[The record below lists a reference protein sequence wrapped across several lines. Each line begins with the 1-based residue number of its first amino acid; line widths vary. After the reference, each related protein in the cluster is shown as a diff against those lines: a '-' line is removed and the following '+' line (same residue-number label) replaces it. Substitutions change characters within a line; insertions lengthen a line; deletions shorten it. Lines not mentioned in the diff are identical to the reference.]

1 MIERVLE
8 RVLFA
13 SRWLLAPFYFALALG
28 LLLLLGKVGQRV
40 YDLGV
45 GFPGLTEA
53 GVMLGILAIVDLTL
67 TASLIVIVIFSGYV
81 NFVSRIDASEH
92 KDWPQWMASIDFS
105 ELKLKLMSS
114 IVAISAIKL
123 LESFMEVGHASD
135 RDLYFLTGI
144 HLTFVVSTL
153 ALALSDRLKVLPKA
167 AEGAWTGGQRGK
179 ASLARPPSPPRG
191 MTSSGRGCQAGS
203 AIAGIDARRRAAAS
217 DAAMTNWAISSMGRA
232 LLNR

>member
-1 MIERVLE
+1 MIEQIVE

-13 SRWLLAPFYFALALG
+13 SRWLLAPFYFALAAGLA
-28 LLLLLGKVGQRV
+28 LLLAKVMQRV
-40 YDLGV
+40 YDLV
-45 GFPGLTEA
+45 IGFTGLTEA

-81 NFVSRIDASEH
+81 NFVSRIDAADH
-92 KDWPQWMASIDFS
+92 KDWPQWMASIDFA

-123 LESFMEVGHASD
+123 LESFMEVGHESD

-153 ALALSDRLKVLPKA
+153 VLALSDRLGHVA
-167 AEGAWTGGQRGK
+167 GANHSK
-179 ASLARPPSPPRG
+179 E
-191 MTSSGRGCQAGS
+191 
-203 AIAGIDARRRAAAS
+203 
-217 DAAMTNWAISSMGRA
+217 
-232 LLNR
+232 

>member
-1 MIERVLE
+1 MIEGILQ

-28 LLLLLGKVGQRV
+28 LVALLAKVVQRT
-40 YDLGV
+40 YDLAIS
-45 GFPGLTEA
+45 FASFTEA
-53 GVMLGILAIVDLTL
+53 NIMLGVLALVDLTL

-123 LESFMEVGHASD
+123 LESFMEIEHETD
-135 RDLYFLTGI
+135 RNLYFLIGI
-144 HLTFVVSTL
+144 HLTFVVSTVIL
-153 ALALSDRLKVLPKA
+153 ALADRLGHVPGA
-167 AEGAWTGGQRGK
+167 APH
-179 ASLARPPSPPRG
+179 S
-191 MTSSGRGCQAGS
+191 
-203 AIAGIDARRRAAAS
+203 AAAKE
-217 DAAMTNWAISSMGRA
+217 
-232 LLNR
+232 

>member
-28 LLLLLGKVGQRV
+28 LLLLLGKAGQRV

-53 GVMLGILAIVDLTL
+53 GVMLGMLAIVDLTL

-123 LESFMEVGHASD
+123 LESFMEVGHESD

-153 ALALSDRLKVLPKA
+153 ALALSDRLGH
-167 AEGAWTGGQRGK
+167 AEGGGAHEPAGK
-179 ASLARPPSPPRG
+179 E
-191 MTSSGRGCQAGS
+191 
-203 AIAGIDARRRAAAS
+203 
-217 DAAMTNWAISSMGRA
+217 
-232 LLNR
+232 

>member
-1 MIERVLE
+1 MIEQIVE

-13 SRWLLAPFYFALALG
+13 SRWLLAPFYFALAAGLA
-28 LLLLLGKVGQRV
+28 LLLAKVMQRV
-40 YDLGV
+40 YDLV
-45 GFPGLTEA
+45 IGFTGLTEA

-81 NFVSRIDASEH
+81 NFVSRIDAADH
-92 KDWPQWMASIDFS
+92 KDWPQWMASIDFA

-123 LESFMEVGHASD
+123 LESFMEIGHESD

-153 ALALSDRLKVLPKA
+153 VLALSDRLGHVAGANHPK
-167 AEGAWTGGQRGK
+167 E
-179 ASLARPPSPPRG
+179 
-191 MTSSGRGCQAGS
+191 
-203 AIAGIDARRRAAAS
+203 
-217 DAAMTNWAISSMGRA
+217 
-232 LLNR
+232 

>member
-1 MIERVLE
+1 MIEQVIE

-13 SRWLLAPFYFALALG
+13 SRWLLAPFYFALAAG
-28 LLLLLGKVGQRV
+28 LALLMGKVAQRV
-40 YDLGV
+40 YELCI

-81 NFVSRIDASEH
+81 NFVSRIDAAEH
-92 KDWPQWMASIDFS
+92 KDWPQWMASIDFA

-123 LESFMEVGHASD
+123 LESFMEVGHQSD

-153 ALALSDRLKVLPKA
+153 VLALSDRLGHVPGA
-167 AEGAWTGGQRGK
+167 AEPK
-179 ASLARPPSPPRG
+179 E
-191 MTSSGRGCQAGS
+191 
-203 AIAGIDARRRAAAS
+203 
-217 DAAMTNWAISSMGRA
+217 
-232 LLNR
+232 

>member
-1 MIERVLE
+1 MIEQIVE

-13 SRWLLAPFYFALALG
+13 SRWLLAPFYFALAAGLA
-28 LLLLLGKVGQRV
+28 LLLAKVMQRV
-40 YDLGV
+40 YDLV
-45 GFPGLTEA
+45 IGFTGLTEA

-81 NFVSRIDASEH
+81 NFVSRIDAADH
-92 KDWPQWMASIDFS
+92 KDWPQWMASIDFA

-123 LESFMEVGHASD
+123 LESFMEVGHESD

-153 ALALSDRLKVLPKA
+153 VLALSDRLGHVAGADHPK
-167 AEGAWTGGQRGK
+167 E
-179 ASLARPPSPPRG
+179 
-191 MTSSGRGCQAGS
+191 
-203 AIAGIDARRRAAAS
+203 
-217 DAAMTNWAISSMGRA
+217 
-232 LLNR
+232 